1 MHLKLD
7 IKSYHRLSP
16 GQDTEKIVQSGRLTI
31 GRAAQNDLVLPDPT
45 RIVSKFHCVA
55 EGDGEIF
62 RLTDNSRNGVFVNDG
77 EKAIGKG
84 NTVVLGN
91 GDRLH
96 IGEYELEVALVAD
109 QPDVKP
115 PTTAGV
121 TDAPLPS
128 SSENDGLI
136 PRFRT
141 NGNAVLGLSD
151 QEVDPG
157 GLFSQ
162 PQESAR
168 PGSGSLIG
176 EDWNAPPSEPP
187 LGQTPPSAPE
197 EEFFRPPSPAAPQT
211 PIPKSGGT
219 EPGAGFEVEP
229 DTPPSPDVAD
239 SMPSEAAAPPMA
251 RPEAVP
257 VQRGRKAGGE
267 ALLKAFFDG
276 AGLETVVIPAG
287 SEEQTLRKV
296 GEAFRHSVV
305 GIMSVLAVRR
315 GVKNELRLQ
324 QTTIMPAG
332 NNPLKF
338 SIGAEEAMENLLLKE
353 GRGYLSMRDAVI
365 EAFEDIN
372 AHELALMAGMQEAVR
387 HLLKQI
393 DPKVLE
399 QQADKD
405 RGMGDML
412 TTNKARYW
420 DTYLRAYE
428 RIADMIDEDF
438 DSLLGRY
445 FSRAYEEQIER
456 QRRSRR

>member
-1 MHLKLD
+1 
-7 IKSYHRLSP
+7 
-16 GQDTEKIVQSGRLTI
+16 
-31 GRAAQNDLVLPDPT
+31 LVLPDPT

-62 RLTDNSRNGVFVNDG
+62 RLTDNSRNGVFVNDA
-77 EKAIGKG
+77 EQPIGKG
-84 NTVVLGN
+84 NTVVLGD
-91 GDRLH
+91 GDRLRM
-96 IGEYELEVALVAD
+96 GDYELEVALVAD
-109 QPDVKP
+109 QPDVKSP
-115 PTTAGV
+115 MTAGGS
-121 TDAPLPS
+121 DAS
-128 SSENDGLI
+128 SRSENDSLI
-136 PRFRT
+136 PRHRT
-141 NGNAVLGLSD
+141 HRDTGLGLSD
-151 QEVDPG
+151 QELDPV
-157 GLFSQ
+157 GLIS
-162 PQESAR
+162 P
-168 PGSGSLIG
+168 PDGSEGSGLGSLIG
-176 EDWNAPPSEPP
+176 EDWDAPPSEPP
-187 LGQTPPSAPE
+187 PGQTPPSAPE

-211 PIPKSGGT
+211 PIPEFGGT
-219 EPGAGFEVEP
+219 KPGAGLESGP
-229 DTPPSPDVAD
+229 DTPPSSNVAD
-239 SMPSEAAAPPMA
+239 SMSSEAAAPRVA

-267 ALLKAFFDG
+267 AMFAAFLDG

-287 SEEQTLRKV
+287 SEERVLRKV
-296 GEAFRHSVV
+296 GEAFRHSVF
-305 GIMSVLAVRR
+305 GIMSVLAARR

-324 QTTIMPAG
+324 QTTIMPAD

-353 GRGYLSMRDAVI
+353 GRGYLSMRDSMV
-365 EAFEDIN
+365 EAFDDIN

-393 DPKVLE
+393 EPKVLE

-412 TTNKARYW
+412 TTKKARYW

>member
-1 MHLKLD
+1 MQLKLD

-16 GQDTEKIVQSGRLTI
+16 GQDTEKILQSGRLTI
-31 GRAAQNDLVLPDPT
+31 GRAAHNDWVLPDPT
-45 RIVSKFHCVA
+45 RIMSKFHCVV
-55 EGDGEIF
+55 EGDGETF
-62 RLTDNSRNGVFVNDG
+62 RLTDSSRNGVFVN
-77 EKAIGKG
+77 EAEQAIGKG
-84 NTVVLGN
+84 NTVVLGD

-96 IGEYELEVALVAD
+96 MGDYELEIALVAN

-115 PTTAGV
+115 PTTDEV
-121 TDAPLPS
+121 SDAPL

-136 PRFRT
+136 PRHRT
-141 NGNAVLGLSD
+141 NRDTVLGLSD
-151 QEVDPG
+151 QELDPG
-157 GLFSQ
+157 GLFSR
-162 PQESAR
+162 PQESDR
-168 PGSGSLIG
+168 LGPGSLIG
-176 EDWNAPPSEPP
+176 EDWDAPPSEPP

-211 PIPKSGGT
+211 PIPESGGT
-219 EPGAGFEVEP
+219 EPGAGLEAEP
-229 DTPPSPDVAD
+229 DTPPPTNVAD
-239 SMPSEAAAPPMA
+239 SMSSEAAAPRVA

-257 VQRGRKAGGE
+257 VERGRKGGGE
-267 ALLKAFFDG
+267 AMLAAFLDG

-287 SEEQTLRKV
+287 SEEQVLRKV

-305 GIMSVLAVRR
+305 GIMSVLAARR

-324 QTTIMPAG
+324 QTTIMPAD

-365 EAFEDIN
+365 EAFDDIN
-372 AHELALMAGMQEAVR
+372 AHELALMAGMQEAVK

-393 DPKVLE
+393 DPTVLE
-399 QQADKD
+399 QQPDKD
-405 RGMGDML
+405 RGLGDML
-412 TTNKARYW
+412 TTKKARYW

-438 DSLLGRY
+438 DSVLGRY